1 MFVLPLKKVFLN
13 YYGLSYFSSKGLTS
27 CIITFFWTGASTFF
41 IFSLLLDSISTSFAL
56 KSDSKDKRLFE
67 IFLDSSSIFT
77 TMLEE
82 GLL

>member
-1 MFVLPLKKVFLN
+1 M
-13 YYGLSYFSSKGLTS
+13 
-27 CIITFFWTGASTFF
+27 
-41 IFSLLLDSISTSFAL
+41 FSLLLDSISTSFAL

-67 IFLDSSSIFT
+67 IFLDSSSMFT